1 MSFMDFGVVCFASI
15 DIDIAL
21 VVVQS
26 LQITAHVSGPIGY
39 RLQ

>member
-1 MSFMDFGVVCFASI
+1 MDFAVEWFARI

-21 VVVQS
+21 VVVQP